1 MLTDKELVG
10 VRRLLYLAQQ
20 VRHAHLATALL
31 VEVYISALLDEIDAL
46 RAERDK
52 LLLELVP

>member
-1 MLTDKELVG
+1 MLTDEQEAEI
-10 VRRLLYLAQQ
+10 RRLLYLAQQ
-20 VRHAHLATALL
+20 VRNSHMATALL
-31 VEVYISALLDEIDAL
+31 VEGWITVLLDEIDAL